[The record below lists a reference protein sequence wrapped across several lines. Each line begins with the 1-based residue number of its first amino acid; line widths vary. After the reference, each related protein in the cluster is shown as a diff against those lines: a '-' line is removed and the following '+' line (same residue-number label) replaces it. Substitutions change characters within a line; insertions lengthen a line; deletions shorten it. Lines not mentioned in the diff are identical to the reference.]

1 MLYYLLSI
9 IIPIGVSYY
18 NYLIYKKLENIYQK
32 LNNINKK
39 LNYYLTYQYI
49 EPINPNSDIILSSS
63 TNEYTL
69 PYHID
74 LILDNDYNNNQKNIY
89 EDINNKVYLVL

>member
-18 NYLIYKKLENIYQK
+18 NYLMYKKLENIYNK

-49 EPINPNSDIILSSS
+49 EPIDPNSDIILSSS

-69 PYHID
+69 PYYID
-74 LILDNDYNNNQKNIY
+74 TILDNDYEKNNIEIDK
-89 EDINNKVYLVL
+89 NKVYLVL